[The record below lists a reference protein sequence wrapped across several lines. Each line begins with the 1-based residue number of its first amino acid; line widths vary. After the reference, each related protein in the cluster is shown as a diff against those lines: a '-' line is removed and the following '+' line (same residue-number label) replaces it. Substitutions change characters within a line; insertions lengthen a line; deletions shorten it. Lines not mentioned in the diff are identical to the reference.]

1 VRALP
6 LLATAAVLYVELRT
20 VLEAVSQG
28 SFTPNVE
35 EIDRARAQEYA
46 LLATLL
52 SRSPDSVLLSRLAD
66 LRDDTSPIGVAHGA
80 VREAAVRVNEERAAR
95 EYFALFAGLREGSLL
110 PYSSHYL
117 AETLYGR
124 PLARLREAF
133 QGFGIEIAPERSEPE
148 DHAAFLCEVMA
159 GLADFSIPA
168 PAGAEREFFQEHLL
182 PWIRRFFSTSSTLRR
197 PIFTQLLVCSG
208 EPLWISRLRP
218 FLARPKHGVL
228 SVEWNLVASN
238 SVTELR
244 GLGTEDARF
253 CRRLLD
259 RRRYRLGSRCHP

>member
-1 VRALP
+1 M
-6 LLATAAVLYVELRT
+6 
-20 VLEAVSQG
+20 LESVSHE

-66 LRDDTSPIGVAHGA
+66 LRDDASPIGVAHGA
-80 VREAAVRVNEERAAR
+80 VRDAALRVNKATAER

-133 QGFGIEIAPERSEPE
+133 QGFGIEIAPQRSEPE
-148 DHAAFLCEVMA
+148 DHAGILCEVIA
-159 GLADFSIPA
+159 GGSIPA
-168 PAGAEREFFQEHLL
+168 PADAEREFFQEHLS
-182 PWIRRFFSTSSTLRR
+182 PWIGRFFFDLEHAEVADFYSAVG
-197 PIFTQLLVCSG
+197 LLGRTFVAL
-208 EPLWISRLRP
+208 ETEAFSR
-218 FLARPKHGVL
+218 A
-228 SVEWNLVASN
+228 A
-238 SVTELR
+238 
-244 GLGTEDARF
+244 
-253 CRRLLD
+253 
-259 RRRYRLGSRCHP
+259 